1 MFNMGSQTAQMPL
14 TPALIIERISP
25 INGEVV
31 SREAAQDRAESL
43 RLATRAAAA
52 FPAWSS
58 RPAGERAQFLLRIAE
73 RLEHRAADLGQAML
87 EEIGAPQDWIRQ
99 NQMFAC
105 QILRDVAGYAEEVER
120 VESVQDS
127 PDRNSRVERAAC
139 GVCLGIAPWNAPLI
153 LGVRAIAAP
162 LLCGNT
168 VLLKGS
174 EFAPRVFRL
183 LGEVLQEAGLPDGV
197 AQVVLTR
204 AEDSEEVVDALI
216 ASPVVRRVNFT
227 GSTRVGRRV
236 AEICAK
242 YLKRPLLEL
251 GGQSAMIVL
260 SDADLDLATQA
271 ALQGAYRNQGQICMS
286 TERLIVASS
295 VADELIA
302 RIEAGRRALL
312 HGDPRSPGTEVGPV
326 ISREAAER
334 LTGMIRDAVQKGAH
348 LVGGGRMRDAYL
360 EPALL
365 DRVEPDMR
373 LYQEEVFGP
382 VLAVTRVGS
391 DLEALSVANDS
402 EYGLACAVF
411 SQDARRAETLAR
423 QLHSGICHINSGT
436 IHDSPHAPFGGV
448 KSSGY
453 GRFGGR
459 WALQEFTELRWITS
473 PSAE

>member
-1 MFNMGSQTAQMPL
+1 MTGWFFGMALAYDALAGVREDVRQT
-14 TPALIIERISP
+14 
-25 INGEVV
+25 
-31 SREAAQDRAESL
+31 
-43 RLATRAAAA
+43 
-52 FPAWSS
+52 
-58 RPAGERAQFLLRIAE
+58 
-73 RLEHRAADLGQAML
+73 
-87 EEIGAPQDWIRQ
+87 IRQ
-99 NQMFAC
+99 
-105 QILRDVAGYAEEVER
+105 DVA
-120 VESVQDS
+120 
-127 PDRNSRVERAAC
+127 
-139 GVCLGIAPWNAPLI
+139 
-153 LGVRAIAAP
+153 
-162 LLCGNT
+162 
-168 VLLKGS
+168 
-174 EFAPRVFRL
+174 
-183 LGEVLQEAGLPDGV
+183 
-197 AQVVLTR
+197 
-204 AEDSEEVVDALI
+204 EVVDALI

-227 GSTRVGRRV
+227 GSTRGGRRV

-260 SDADLDLATQA
+260 SDADLDLATLA

-411 SQDARRAETLAR
+411 SQDARRAAR
-423 QLHSGICHINSGT
+423 
-436 IHDSPHAPFGGV
+436 
-448 KSSGY
+448 
-453 GRFGGR
+453 
-459 WALQEFTELRWITS
+459 
-473 PSAE
+473 